1 MAGKTIITRAGWN
14 ARPPKRRFGR
24 RLRTVGIVIHHSG
37 VQNGPKGPKALK
49 QFERT
54 HMDVRGWNAI
64 AYNWLV
70 DEDGV
75 IYHGRGPGIVGGATR
90 GWNSKTESI
99 CYTGWGSDPLPDK
112 ARESMKWL
120 VDHLQ
125 GEYGSKLW
133 VKRHRDFA
141 ATACPG
147 GWLSDWVGQ
156 GMPASRRAPEPDL
169 HGVLQYL
176 NYLGQQVAK
185 RYLSRRRRSR
195 GDAVKVVQQRL
206 ADLGLNPGPVDGEFG
221 PKTDRAVRA
230 FQGKWDL
237 KVDGKVG
244 PNTWKALMEA

>member
-1 MAGKTIITRAGWN
+1 M
-14 ARPPKRRFGR
+14 
-24 RLRTVGIVIHHSG
+24 
-37 VQNGPKGPKALK
+37 
-49 QFERT
+49 
-54 HMDVRGWNAI
+54 
-64 AYNWLV
+64 
-70 DEDGV
+70 
-75 IYHGRGPGIVGGATR
+75 
-90 GWNSKTESI
+90 
-99 CYTGWGSDPLPDK
+99 PDK

-147 GWLSDWVGQ
+147 GWLGDWVGQ
-156 GMPASRRAPEPDL
+156 GMPDLSAEPKTDL
-169 HGVLQYL
+169 GAVLQYL

-206 ADLGLNPGPVDGEFG
+206 ADLGFNPGPVDGMFG
-221 PKTDRAVRA
+221 RKTDAAVRA
-230 FQGKWDL
+230 FQSKWDL

-244 PNTWKALMEA
+244 PATWKALMEA

>member
-1 MAGKTIITRAGWN
+1 MTGRTIITREGWN
-14 ARPPKRRFGR
+14 ARPPKRRFSR
-24 RLRTVGIVIHHSG
+24 RWRTQGIVIHHSG
-37 VQNGPKGPKALK
+37 VKNGPNGPKALK

-90 GWNSKTESI
+90 GWNSKTESV
-99 CYTGWGSDPLPDK
+99 CYTGWGSDPLPDP

-125 GEYGSKLW
+125 DEFGSKLW

-147 GWLSDWVGQ
+147 DWLANWVSE
-156 GMPASRRAPEPDL
+156 GMPQAASAPAVDL
-169 HGVLQYL
+169 GAVLRYIDL
-176 NYLGQQVAK
+176 LGRQVAS

-195 GDAVKVVQQRL
+195 GDAVKVVQRRL
-206 ADLGLNPGPVDGEFG
+206 TDLGHEPGFIDGMFG
-221 PKTDRAVRA
+221 RKTDAAVRR
-230 FQGKWDL
+230 FQRKKYL

-244 PNTWKALMEA
+244 KNTWKALMEA